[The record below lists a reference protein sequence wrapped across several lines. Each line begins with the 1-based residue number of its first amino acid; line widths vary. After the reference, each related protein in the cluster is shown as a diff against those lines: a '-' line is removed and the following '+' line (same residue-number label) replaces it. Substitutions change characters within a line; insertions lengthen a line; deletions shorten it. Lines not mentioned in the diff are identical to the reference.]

1 MIFVTKLNGFGYYLN
16 PCHIESIEANPD
28 TTILLMNGK
37 KLIVK
42 EKVEEVINR
51 IKLYRKEV
59 AFFEKIVREGNGGVK
74 L

>member
-1 MIFVTKLNGFGYYLN
+1 MIYVTKLNGDGYYLN

-42 EKVEEVINR
+42 EDVVEVVDKIKMYRREIALLDR
-51 IKLYRKEV
+51 IKQENK
-59 AFFEKIVREGNGGVK
+59 GVE

>member
-1 MIFVTKLNGFGYYLN
+1 MIYVTKLNGNGYYLN

-37 KLIVK
+37 KLVVK
-42 EKVEEVINR
+42 EDIVEIVDKIRIHRREVN
-51 IKLYRKEV
+51 LLN
-59 AFFEKIVREGNGGVK
+59 IVTQEDKGVG

>member
-1 MIFVTKLNGFGYYLN
+1 MIYVTKLNGDGYYLN

-37 KLIVK
+37 KVVVK
-42 EKVEEVINR
+42 ENVVEVVDKIR
-51 IKLYRKEV
+51 VYRREITLIDRVKQED
-59 AFFEKIVREGNGGVK
+59 KGVR

>member
-1 MIFVTKLNGFGYYLN
+1 MIYVTKLNGDGYYLN

-37 KLIVK
+37 KVVVK
-42 EKVEEVINR
+42 ENVIEVVDKIR
-51 IKLYRKEV
+51 MYR
-59 AFFEKIVREGNGGVK
+59 REITLLDRVTQEDKGVG

>member
-1 MIFVTKLNGFGYYLN
+1 MIYVTKLNGNGYYLN

-42 EKVEEVINR
+42 EDIVEIVNKIRIHRREINLLDR
-51 IKLYRKEV
+51 VTQADK
-59 AFFEKIVREGNGGVK
+59 GVG

>member
-1 MIFVTKLNGFGYYLN
+1 MIYVTKLNGDGYYLN

-42 EKVEEVINR
+42 EDIVEVVDKIKMHRREIALLDR
-51 IKLYRKEV
+51 ITQENK
-59 AFFEKIVREGNGGVK
+59 GVE

>member
-59 AFFEKIVREGNGGVK
+59 AFFEKIVREGNGGVE